1 MPDAADFDAI
11 GPIGEAL
18 LRRARGTSKE
28 LSALLH
34 DIEKHANIDG
44 TRVAFHCHCLK
55 FDGNNRPRIDDLV
68 SAISDHVLD
77 FAVPRSAIMQ
87 AHEAYQR
94 TGATALL
101 IHLRNEAAGLFTD
114 LEQSGEGGEL
124 LLYVLAESVLRL
136 PQLLCKMGLKTNARM
151 HVHGADGLHA
161 GVDPASGHLLLY
173 WGESKLYANPTDA
186 IRECFG
192 SIGPMLNSTGESGQ
206 GERDMQ
212 LLGRHADLADE
223 NLTQAIKTFLDP
235 RHENFNKLEFCGLC
249 LVGYDSEAYP
259 QPNELGDHGRLLAA
273 ITKQIPNLKTS
284 IMRRLNAEGLIG
296 FGFHVICVPFP
307 SVEDFRS
314 KLLVQLGLK

>member
-1 MPDAADFDAI
+1 MLDATRLNAI
-11 GPIGEAL
+11 GPIGDAL
-18 LRRARGTSKE
+18 LRRARGTSHQ

-34 DIEKHANIDG
+34 DIEKHVNIDG
-44 TRVAFHCHCLK
+44 TRVTFHCHCLK
-55 FDGNNRPRIDDLV
+55 FDGNKRPRVDDLI

-77 FAVPRSAIMQ
+77 FAIPRTAIAQ
-87 AHEAYQR
+87 AYDAYEKS
-94 TGATALL
+94 GATAPLMR
-101 IHLRNEAAGLFTD
+101 LRNQAAGLFTD

-136 PQLLCKMGLKTNARM
+136 PQLLCKMGLKTNVRM

-161 GVDPASGHLLLY
+161 GVDPKSGHLLLY
-173 WGESKLYANPTDA
+173 WGESKLHANPTDA
-186 IRECFG
+186 IRECFE
-192 SIGPMLNSTGESGQ
+192 SIAPMLVSTGESGQ

-223 NLTQAIKTFLDP
+223 DLTAAIKTFLDP

-259 QPNELGDHGRLLAA
+259 QLNEVGDHDKLLAA
-273 ITKQIPNLKTS
+273 IVEQIPNLKKS
-284 IMRRLNAEGLIG
+284 IARRLDAEKLMN

-314 KLLVQLGLK
+314 KLLVQMGLR